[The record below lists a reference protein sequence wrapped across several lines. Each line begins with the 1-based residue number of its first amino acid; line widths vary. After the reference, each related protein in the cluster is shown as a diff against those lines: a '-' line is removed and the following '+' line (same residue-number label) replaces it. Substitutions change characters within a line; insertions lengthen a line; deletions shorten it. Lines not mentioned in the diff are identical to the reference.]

1 MDFGLK
7 AGKGGGANC
16 IEVQWNKVE
25 SGACSIRYEVLL
37 KSASGSIE
45 YSGLGYNI
53 GRIAPCG
60 LATAINVTDVQL
72 TVTFKSTSKTF
83 TAKVSETP
91 LTTPS
96 PTSSGMTLFSA
107 RLFSFVD
114 WWKSWNVLHAISRLI
129 FQLYCICSV

>member
-7 AGKGGGANC
+7 AGKIVGAKC
-16 IEVQWNKVE
+16 VEVQWNKVE
-25 SGACSIRYEVLL
+25 SGACYVKYGVVL

-45 YSGLGYNI
+45 YSASGYNI
-53 GRIAPCG
+53 GKTAPCS
-60 LATAINVTDVQL
+60 LATVSNVTDVQL

-96 PTSSGMTLFSA
+96 LIPPGMTLFCTCFFIC
-107 RLFSFVD
+107 RLVEI
-114 WWKSWNVLHAISRLI
+114 KECLI
-129 FQLYCICSV
+129 CHI